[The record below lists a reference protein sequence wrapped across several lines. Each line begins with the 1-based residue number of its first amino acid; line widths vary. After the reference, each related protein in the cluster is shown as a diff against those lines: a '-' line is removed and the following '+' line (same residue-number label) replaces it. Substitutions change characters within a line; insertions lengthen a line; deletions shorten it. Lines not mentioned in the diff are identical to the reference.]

1 VTQEHFSSV
10 HMENLAGFNSVFVR
24 FGLLNSWS
32 TVSIAGW
39 RRAATVEGWK
49 V

>member
-10 HMENLAGFNSVFVR
+10 HMENLAGFNSLFVR
-24 FGLLNSWS
+24 FRLLNKWS

-39 RRAATVEGWK
+39 RRAAAVEGWK